1 MKKFV
6 KVAAAVAMAASS
18 AFMLASCGGKKQL
31 TVRYLNFKPE
41 VAGVY
46 QELADACP
54 LKKETSEAGFDMM
67 SMRKKLA

>member
-46 QELADACP
+46 Q
-54 LKKETSEAGFDMM
+54 
-67 SMRKKLA
+67 KLA